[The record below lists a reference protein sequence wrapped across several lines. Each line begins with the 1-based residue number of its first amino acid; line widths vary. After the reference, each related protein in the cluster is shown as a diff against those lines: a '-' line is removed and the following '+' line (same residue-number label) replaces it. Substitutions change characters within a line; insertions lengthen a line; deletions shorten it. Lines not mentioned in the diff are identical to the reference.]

1 MVKTKSSAARLK
13 GSLVAALDVG
23 TAKICCLIA
32 KVSEQGEL
40 QVTGIGHHEARG
52 LKSGRIIDMDAAARC
67 VGQAVQTAENMTGEL
82 IHQVVINLSATQ
94 TGSHLL
100 QGNVAL
106 PHEEVTDS
114 DIRRTLAYARD
125 VEIPGQNK
133 LIHAIPISFDVDNQR
148 DIKDP
153 KGMHGR
159 RLSARL
165 HAVTAANQAVKNL
178 QNAVQM
184 NHLNAESFCV
194 DVYASA
200 LSCLVPDELDLGCTV
215 IDFGAGTTSIGLI
228 QDGKLIYADAIPL
241 GGWHITQDIARG
253 LTTPLHHAERMKT
266 LFGHA
271 IRTARDEGDMI
282 EVPQIGEEDV
292 PGGHYMPRSYLTGI
306 IQPRVEEILE
316 LVRAKM
322 DACGAAGLV
331 GRRVVMTGGASQLT
345 GLRDLAGLILDKQ
358 IRAATPRKIT
368 GLAEVTAGPAFST
381 VCGLLNYAAYHA
393 DERPETVLQTMTPGT
408 LVSRVKH
415 WLQENW

>member
-1 MVKTKSSAARLK
+1 MVKTKPLPVRSK
-13 GSLVAALDVG
+13 GSLVAALDIG

-32 KVSEQGEL
+32 KISDQGDL
-40 QVTGIGHHEARG
+40 QVVGIGHHESRG

-100 QGNVAL
+100 QGGVAL

-133 LIHAIPISFDVDNQR
+133 LIHTIPVSFDVDAQFE
-148 DIKDP
+148 IKDP

-159 RLSARL
+159 RLTSRL
-165 HAVTAANQAVKNL
+165 HAVTASSQAVKNL
-178 QNAVQM
+178 QNVVQM
-184 NHLNAESFCV
+184 NHLNIESFCV
-194 DVYASA
+194 DSYASA
-200 LSCLVPDELDLGCTV
+200 LSCLVPDEMDLGCTV
-215 IDFGAGTTSIGLI
+215 IDFGAGTTSISLI
-228 QDGKLIYADAIPL
+228 QDGKLVYADAIPV

-266 LFGHA
+266 LYGHA
-271 IRTARDEGDMI
+271 IRAARDENDMI
-282 EVPQIGEEDV
+282 EVPQIGEEDL

-316 LVRAKM
+316 LVRAKL
-322 DACGAAGLV
+322 DASMHGASN
-331 GRRVVMTGGASQLT
+331 GRRVVITGGASQLN

-358 IRAATPRKIT
+358 IRVASPRKML

-381 VCGLLNYAAYHA
+381 ACGLLHYAVNHM
-393 DERPETVLQTMTPGT
+393 DERPDVILPNMKPGT
-408 LVSRVKH
+408 LVSRVRH